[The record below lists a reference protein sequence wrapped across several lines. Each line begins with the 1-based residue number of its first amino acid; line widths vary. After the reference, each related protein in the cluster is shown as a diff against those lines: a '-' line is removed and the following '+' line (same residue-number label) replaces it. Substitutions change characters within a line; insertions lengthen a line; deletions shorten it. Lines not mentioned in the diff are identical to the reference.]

1 MPRRISIASY
11 TIPLVAGIDEAG
23 RGCLA
28 GPVYAAAVILDKH
41 HGIRGLD
48 DSKKLRPAERDGLFD
63 LIQQRAVAFAIAR
76 AELEEIERLNI
87 LHATMLAMQR
97 AVAALQPAPLHCL
110 VDGNRLPKLDCS
122 AEAVV
127 EGDAIHAPIM
137 AASILA
143 KVARDR
149 EMERLDLEYP
159 GYGFAKHKGYGTADH
174 LAALRRLGVSA
185 QHRMSF
191 APCKQMELPGIGSG
205 ESGIVKSDS
214 APRRFALSSIRQHHL
229 RFPIPDFPFPFQK

>member
-1 MPRRISIASY
+1 MPRRVSIASY
-11 TIPLVAGIDEAG
+11 TVPLVAGIDEAG

-28 GPVYAAAVILDKH
+28 GPVYAAAVILARN

-48 DSKKLRPAERDGLFD
+48 DSKKLKAAERETLFEQ
-63 LIQQRAVAFAIAR
+63 IQKRALAFAIAR

-97 AVAALQPAPLHCL
+97 AIAALQPAPLHCL
-110 VDGNRLPKLDCS
+110 IDGNRLPPQLPCPAS
-122 AEAVV
+122 AVV

-149 EMERLDLEYP
+149 EMRRLDADYP
-159 GYGFAKHKGYGTADH
+159 GYGFAKHKGYGTPDH
-174 LAALRRLGVSA
+174 LAALRRLGVCA
-185 QHRMSF
+185 LHRLSF
-191 APCKQMELPGIGSG
+191 APCAQPDLFADAAPD
-205 ESGIVKSDS
+205 DS
-214 APRRFALSSIRQHHL
+214 ALERDGVSA
-229 RFPIPDFPFPFQK
+229 